1 MNTFFSK
8 LPFFLKKS
16 ILYWFVLIFH
26 RYFPNNSLSIRLHHV
41 LEVSINHNKWQW
53 VTGSQEKF
61 IKFVICSKSCSIA
74 TIRHLILT
82 HKDYSLTKQY
92 SILQKY
98 RLKSQTPG
106 PCWVLFGSD
115 HELHEEHK
123 NAYLNLLT
131 NFRLGCK
138 ICMYW
143 QNTVDHCLWFRNVLS
158 EIKWGIIYIK
168 QIIAMPGGQHCKY
181 DYSFIKTMSHLFSD
195 RHVWTT
201 TECVWLWYISI
212 LQPNL

>member
-1 MNTFFSK
+1 MAFFRPK
-8 LPFFLKKS
+8 IWFL
-16 ILYWFVLIFH
+16 WWW
-26 RYFPNNSLSIRLHHV
+26 YFPNNSLSIRLHHVV

-61 IKFVICSKSCSIA
+61 IKFVICSKSCSIIA

-106 PCWVLFGSD
+106 PCWGLFGSD
-115 HELHEEHK
+115 HELHEEDK

-138 ICMYW
+138 ILCMYL
-143 QNTVDHCLWFRNVLS
+143 QNTVDYGL
-158 EIKWGIIYIK
+158 E
-168 QIIAMPGGQHCKY
+168 
-181 DYSFIKTMSHLFSD
+181 MSHQKLN
-195 RHVWTT
+195 
-201 TECVWLWYISI
+201 EA
-212 LQPNL
+212 

>member
-1 MNTFFSK
+1 MLLLSNLLEAVSFTNSPSTAIK
-8 LPFFLKKS
+8 TRRRGLN
-16 ILYWFVLIFH
+16 WD
-26 RYFPNNSLSIRLHHV
+26 NNQH
-41 LEVSINHNKWQW
+41 ETK
-53 VTGSQEKF
+53 
-61 IKFVICSKSCSIA
+61 
-74 TIRHLILT
+74 
-82 HKDYSLTKQY
+82 YSLVIELSNT
-92 SILQKY
+92 S
-98 RLKSQTPG
+98 LKLSSHIWNIIYFKNIRSWG
-106 PCWVLFGSD
+106 FGVLFGSD

-143 QNTVDHCLWFRNVLS
+143 HNTVDHCLWFRNVLS

-201 TECVWLWYISI
+201 TVCVAMVHKYFAT
-212 LQPNL
+212 

>member
-1 MNTFFSK
+1 MNPFFSK
-8 LPFFLKKS
+8 LPFFWKRAYY
-16 ILYWFVLIFH
+16 IYWFVLIFH

-61 IKFVICSKSCSIA
+61 IKFVICSKSCSIIA

-92 SILQKY
+92 CSILQKY
-98 RLKSQTPG
+98 RLKSETPG

-138 ICMYW
+138 ICMYTYRIQW
-143 QNTVDHCLWFRNVLS
+143 STVSMV
-158 EIKWGIIYIK
+158 
-168 QIIAMPGGQHCKY
+168 
-181 DYSFIKTMSHLFSD
+181 
-195 RHVWTT
+195 
-201 TECVWLWYISI
+201 
-212 LQPNL
+212 